1 MARTVIIVGD
11 SLGAPRPWEGVGL
24 QSTYAFLLGRKLGG
38 DNFIA
43 NYSASDNSTARSIKE
58 SFVRTYVRAA
68 SANYAVVHLGIV
80 DCAPRLLSS
89 FERAIG
95 FVANRVAPF
104 RPVFRAYVRLKS
116 HYRYDLTRLFPRTLV
131 PKEQFE
137 SNYRK
142 LLSEIIEHNPIEKIF
157 LINIAYPGAV
167 LTERSY
173 NILGNI
179 EAYNAVIASFRSEF
193 PGKIEIVD
201 IFSKT
206 AEQRDWITP
215 DDGHHIFP
223 PAHAWIADSISD
235 TMLRVSIPCS
245 AVVQSCH

>member
-1 MARTVIIVGD
+1 MAGTVIIVGD

-24 QSTYAFLLGRKLGG
+24 QSTYAWLLCRKLGG
-38 DNFIA
+38 GTFVA
-43 NYSASDNSTARSIKE
+43 NYSASDNSTVRSIKE
-58 SFVRTYVRAA
+58 SFLRTYVRGA
-68 SANYAVVHLGIV
+68 SADYAVVHLGIV

-95 FVANRVAPF
+95 FVANKVPPL
-104 RPVFRAYVRLKS
+104 RPLFRAYVKLKS
-116 HYRYDLTRLFPRTLV
+116 RYRYDLTRLFPRTLV

-142 LLSEIIEHNPIEKIF
+142 LLSEIIEHNPVQKIF
-157 LINIAYPGAV
+157 LINIAFPGAV

-173 NILGNI
+173 NILQNI
-179 EAYNAVIASFRSEF
+179 GEYNAIISSFQSEF

-215 DDGHHIFP
+215 DDGHHIFA
-223 PAHAWIADSISD
+223 PAHTWIAEAISAKI
-235 TMLRVSIPCS
+235 LRDGSTRS
-245 AVVQSCH
+245 AVG

>member
-1 MARTVIIVGD
+1 MPFTVIIVGD

-24 QSTYAFLLGRKLGG
+24 QSTYAYLLGRKLGG
-38 DNFIA
+38 GGFVA

-58 SFVRTYVRAA
+58 SFLRTYVRAA
-68 SANYAVVHLGIV
+68 SADYAVVHLGIV
-80 DCAPRLLSS
+80 DCAPRLLST

-95 FVANRVAPF
+95 FVANKVAPF
-104 RPVFRAYVRLKS
+104 RPLFRAYVKLKS
-116 HYRYDLTRLFPRTLV
+116 RYRYDLTRMFPRTLV

-142 LLSEIIEHNPIEKIF
+142 LLSEIVEHNPVRKIF
-157 LINIAYPGAV
+157 LVNIAYPGAV
-167 LTERSY
+167 LVERSY

-179 EAYNAVIASFRSEF
+179 QEYNAVIESFRAEF

-201 IFSKT
+201 IFSRT

-215 DDGHHIFP
+215 DDGHHIFA
-223 PAHAWIADSISD
+223 PAHAWIAESVSATI
-235 TMLRVSIPCS
+235 LRDDRTGR
-245 AVVQSCH
+245 VVGLSGS

>member
-1 MARTVIIVGD
+1 MERTVIIVGD
-11 SLGAPRPWEGVGL
+11 SLGAPRPWEGVDL

-38 DNFIA
+38 GSFVA

-58 SFVRTYVRAA
+58 AFLRTYVRAA
-68 SANYAVVHLGIV
+68 SADYAVVHLGIV

-104 RPVFRAYVRLKS
+104 RPLFRAYVKLKS
-116 HYRYDLTRLFPRTLV
+116 RYRYDLTRLFPRTLV

-142 LLSEIIEHNPIEKIF
+142 LLSEIVEHNPVDKIF
-157 LINIAYPGAV
+157 LINIAFPGAV

-173 NILGNI
+173 NILRNI
-179 EAYNAVIASFRSEF
+179 EEYNAIISSFRSEF

-201 IFSKT
+201 IFSRT

-215 DDGHHIFP
+215 DDGHHIFA
-223 PAHAWIADSISD
+223 PAHAWIADCISD
-235 TMLRVSIPCS
+235 TIMRVGSTRS
-245 AVVQSCH
+245 AVG

>member
-1 MARTVIIVGD
+1 MTRTVIIVGD

-24 QSTYAFLLGRKLGG
+24 QSTYAFQLGRKLGG

-58 SFVRTYVRAA
+58 SFLRTYVRAA

-104 RPVFRAYVRLKS
+104 RPLFRAYVKLKS
-116 HYRYDLTRLFPRTLV
+116 HYRFDLTRLFPRTLV

-142 LLSEIIEHNPIEKIF
+142 LLSEIIEHNPIDKIF

-179 EAYNAVIASFRSEF
+179 EAYNAVIESFHSEF

-215 DDGHHIFP
+215 DDGHHIYS

-235 TMLRVSIPCS
+235 TMLREGIKRS
-245 AVVQSCH
+245 AVTQSCQ